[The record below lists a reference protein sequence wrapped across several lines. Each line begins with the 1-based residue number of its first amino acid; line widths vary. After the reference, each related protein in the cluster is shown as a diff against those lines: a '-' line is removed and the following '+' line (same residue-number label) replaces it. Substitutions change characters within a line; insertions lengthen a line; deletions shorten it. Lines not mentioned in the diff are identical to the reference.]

1 MGLDNSWLMTLSLSC
16 AQARSVSLDFL
27 HLIVAMGPLQP
38 TMASRAHGTP
48 RYNANF
54 ELGIFSSNSSVVFLA
69 LQALNKSLSS

>member
-1 MGLDNSWLMTLSLSC
+1 MQQAHVQGRRCGWAHTRPWAWMGLDNSRLLTLSLSC

-54 ELGIFSSNSSVVFLA
+54 EL
-69 LQALNKSLSS
+69 